1 MQRWNQSLK
10 VSVFLICTYSS
21 CLKSIFPILFSLLL
35 SYTILIETPT
45 LFLVQRLS
53 WLSQGDIMVKCM
65 SSEATRTCIQALTSA
80 LNQQCSLWQ
89 ITHPRGPSISS
100 SVKWGGYCSANF
112 TVLWWC
118 FNESLAENR
127 CIVWGKNPSAAQ
139 HLPYVPKEKLCSI
152 QHELARS
159 QIALCAKTQSTSRTP
174 LFLPH

>member
-1 MQRWNQSLK
+1 MESKLEGECLPYLYLL
-10 VSVFLICTYSS
+10 FLFKIN
-21 CLKSIFPILFSLLL
+21 FPHSLFSPPLLHNPYRITNTV
-35 SYTILIETPT
+35 SCPKTV
-45 LFLVQRLS
+45 LVESGWYNGQVHELWS
-53 WLSQGDIMVKCM
+53 HTDLHPSADL
-65 SSEATRTCIQALTSA
+65 RTY
-80 LNQQCSLWQ
+80 QQCSLWQ

-112 TVLWWC
+112 TVLLWC